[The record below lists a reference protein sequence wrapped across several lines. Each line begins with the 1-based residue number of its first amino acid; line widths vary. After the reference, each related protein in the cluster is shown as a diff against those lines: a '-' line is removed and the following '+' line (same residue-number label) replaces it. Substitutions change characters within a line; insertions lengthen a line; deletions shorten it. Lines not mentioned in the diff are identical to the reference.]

1 MSCTSSGRCSY
12 SRRRSPMGA
21 ISATRWSARAF
32 LHWMQPIP
40 AVRQPSAAQF
50 CVSPSEKMRWR
61 VEHRALRRIARV
73 AEPLPRRV
81 GHHGLE
87 LAAHRTFV
95 FGDADDVAV
104 ALRHLASV
112 RPREPGRRREPD
124 VGFGEHVPVELVEP
138 AGDLPGELHV
148 GLLVLADRHHG
159 RVVHDDVRRL
169 QDGIPEEPVGV
180 EVLLLQ
186 LLDEFLVGRD
196 ALQPAERHHHRE
208 QQMEFGVLGH
218 LRLDEERAA
227 LWIEPHREPVGGDL
241 EGARP
246 EVARVLVVG
255 GQRVP
260 VHDAVEG
267 VELVLHRHPVA
278 VRPHQV
284 PEVGRPGGPHP
295 GEEALAPAAR

>member
-1 MSCTSSGRCSY
+1 M
-12 SRRRSPMGA
+12 
-21 ISATRWSARAF
+21 
-32 LHWMQPIP
+32 
-40 AVRQPSAAQF
+40 
-50 CVSPSEKMRWR
+50 E
-61 VEHRALRRIARV
+61 VEDGALRRIARIP
-73 AEPLPRRV
+73 EPLPRRV
-81 GHHGLE
+81 RHHGLE
-87 LAAHRTFV
+87 LPAHRVLV

-104 ALRHLASV
+104 ALGHLASV
-112 RPREPGRRREPD
+112 GSRQAGRRREPD
-124 VGFGEHVPVELVEP
+124 VGFGDHVAVELVEP

-148 GLLVLADRHHG
+148 RLLVLADRHHG
-159 RVVHDDVRRL
+159 GVVHEDVGRL
-169 QDGIPEEPVGV
+169 QHGIPEEPVGV

-186 LLDEFLVGRD
+186 FLDQLLVGRN
-196 ALQPAERHHHRE
+196 ALQPAERHDHRE

-218 LRLDEERAA
+218 LGLDEERAA
-227 LWIEPHREPVGGDL
+227 LRIESDREPVGGDL

-246 EVARVLVVG
+246 EVAGVLVVG

-295 GEEALAPAAR
+295 GEEALAPATR